1 MNLIEN
7 EHDMIIVTG
16 CNAAGKT
23 TTSNYLRTWAKL
35 HNIPHEDKI
44 VTDSQCLFEAMQ
56 EDDQAGGL
64 HHTHNWCMTGTQGHS
79 HCPGQPLF
87 PFTVT
92 DNELPNQMRQQFFTK
107 LTELSKTGRLWFVE
121 WAAGVNTNPREDPAS
136 CIDYSYAKV
145 KRMLQDGSLPDG
157 WLKRVKAVIHV
168 KAEYDVRLYLNGHRS
183 IPTSAQPEALEKGTA
198 FWLKDE
204 RILRFYGRND
214 FDEIKDQLQAAGV
227 SIHTL
232 ENDGGS
238 RFYQYLEAVASAL
251 FLPSISTFIAGSLLD
266 FV

>member
-1 MNLIEN
+1 MDLIGN

-44 VTDSQCLFEAMQ
+44 VTDSQYLFEAMQ

-64 HHTHNWCMTGTQGHS
+64 HHTHDWCMTGAQGHS
-79 HCPGQPLF
+79 HCSDQPLF

-107 LTELSKTGRLWFVE
+107 LTALSKTGKLWFVE

-145 KRMLQDGSLPDG
+145 KRMLHEESLPDS
-157 WLKRVKAVIHV
+157 WLKRVRAIIHLE
-168 KAEYDVRLYLNGHRS
+168 ADFDVRLRLNKRRS
-183 IPTSAQPEALEKGTA
+183 IPALARPEALEQGTA
-198 FWLKDE
+198 FWLKNE
-204 RILRFYGRND
+204 RILRFYGFDD
-214 FDEIKDQLQAAGV
+214 FDQIEDRLQAAGV
-227 SIHTL
+227 SIYAL

-238 RFYQYLEAVASAL
+238 RFYQSLESVANAL
-251 FLPSISTFIAGSLLD
+251 FLPSMRAFPHSKKRGS
-266 FV
+266 